1 MKKLKNSLLLQYLL
15 IILLATTIIPITI
28 PVLSIVFY
36 NSVHQEDSSN
46 RYYNG
51 TDLENMWHQTAKGLV
66 DASDEQIH
74 SKLKELKSIYQQSEI
89 YWVDGTGQTRDKFP
103 ESLSVPDTWSA
114 SFAIDFMKK
123 NRGNMI
129 DPFTIVAFI
138 GNGQEDGFMVLQLP
152 RADMISPSDLLVE
165 NYNYILPISFLV
177 IFILFILI
185 SMLFFYRIRKRLLH
199 LQEAM
204 IAPEANGIPSTI
216 EVTKEDEI
224 GRLGQSFNR
233 MIHELE
239 ISREREQEEEKL
251 RKELIANLS
260 HDLRTPLTT
269 IRGHAYRLKQEP
281 LSPTGQESLD
291 FIDEKV
297 NYMGELIENLLSY
310 TLLSTGKYPY
320 YPEQVDINRLI
331 RTSFAAWY
339 PVFENLHFEIQL
351 DIPEKQLLWEVD
363 PQMIHRVL
371 DNFFQNIYRHA
382 KSGQF
387 IAVRIE
393 HETITIEDHGPGMK
407 AKSSQ
412 QGIGV
417 GLSVVSLMLK
427 EMQLVWTIET
437 SEQGTRMIISN
448 AQAQWVDTV

>member
-15 IILLATTIIPITI
+15 IILLATTIIPIAI

-36 NSVHQEDSSN
+36 NIANPEESPD

-51 TDLENMWHQTAKGLV
+51 TDLENMWHQTAKGLAG
-66 DASDEQIH
+66 ASDEQIH
-74 SKLKELKSIYQQSEI
+74 SKLKELKSIYQESSI
-89 YWVDGTGQTRDKFP
+89 YWVDSTGQTRDKFP
-103 ESLSVPDTWSA
+103 ESLSVPDQWSA
-114 SFAIDFMKK
+114 SFAIDFIKK
-123 NRGNMI
+123 NRGYTI
-129 DPFTIVAFI
+129 DPFTAVAFI
-138 GNGQEDGFMVLQLP
+138 GNNPNDGFMVLQLP
-152 RADMISPSDLLVE
+152 RSDMTNPNSLAVQSYYYIFPIALL
-165 NYNYILPISFLV
+165 LL
-177 IFILFILI
+177 FILFIII

-199 LQEAM
+199 LQEVMA
-204 IAPEANGIPSTI
+204 APEANGIPSTI

-239 ISREREQEEEKL
+239 SSREREQEEEKL

-269 IRGHAYRLKQEP
+269 IRGHAYRLKKEP
-281 LSPTGQESLD
+281 LSSKGQESVD

-297 NYMGELIENLLSY
+297 SYMGELIENLLSY

-320 YPEQVDINRLI
+320 YPENVDINRLI

-339 PVFENLHFEIQL
+339 PIFENLQFDIQL
-351 DIPEKQLLWEVD
+351 DIPEKQLTWEVD
-363 PQMIHRVL
+363 PQMFHRVL

-387 IAVRIE
+387 VAVRIDND
-393 HETITIEDHGPGMK
+393 TIIIEDHGPGMK
-407 AKSSQ
+407 AKSNE

-427 EMQLVWTIET
+427 EMQLDWTIET
-437 SEQGTRMIISN
+437 GEQGTRMIIKK
-448 AQAQWVDTV
+448 

>member
-36 NSVHQEDSSN
+36 NIDNQEESPD

-51 TDLENMWHQTAKGLV
+51 TDLENMWHQTAKGLAG
-66 DASDEQIH
+66 ASDKQIH
-74 SKLKELKSIYQQSEI
+74 SELKELKSIYQESAI
-89 YWVDGTGQTRDKFP
+89 YWVDATGQMRDKFP
-103 ESLSVPDTWSA
+103 ESLSLPNKWSA

-123 NRGNMI
+123 SRSYTT
-129 DPFTIVAFI
+129 DPFTVVAFI
-138 GNGQEDGFMVLQLP
+138 GNNPDAGFMVLQLP
-152 RADMISPSDLLVE
+152 RADMVSPSELINKSFVYIFPIALL
-165 NYNYILPISFLV
+165 F
-177 IFILFILI
+177 IFILFIVI

-204 IAPEANGIPSTI
+204 AAPEANGIPSTI

-269 IRGHAYRLKQEP
+269 IRGHAYRLKNEP
-281 LSPTGQESLD
+281 LSSKGQESLE

-297 NYMGELIENLLSY
+297 SYMGELIENLLSY

-339 PVFENLHFEIQL
+339 PIFENLHFDIQL
-351 DIPEKQLLWEVD
+351 DIPENKLVWEVD
-363 PQMIHRVL
+363 PQMFHRVL

-387 IAVRIE
+387 VAVRIE
-393 HETITIEDHGPGMK
+393 NEKIVIEDHGPGMK
-407 AKSSQ
+407 AKSNE

-427 EMQLVWTIET
+427 EMQLDWTIDT
-437 SEQGTRMIISN
+437 SEQGTRMIIKK
-448 AQAQWVDTV
+448 

>member
-1 MKKLKNSLLLQYLL
+1 MKRLRNSLLLQYLL

-28 PVLSIVFY
+28 PVLSIILY
-36 NSVHQEDSSN
+36 NSAHQEDPSN

-51 TDLENMWHQTAKGLV
+51 TDLEDMWHKTAKGLAN
-66 DASDEQIH
+66 ASDEQIH
-74 SKLKELKSIYQQSEI
+74 SNLKELKSIYQESSI

-123 NRGNMI
+123 NRGYTI
-129 DPFTIVAFI
+129 DPFTIIAFI
-138 GNGQEDGFMVLQLP
+138 GNNPDNGFMVLQLP
-152 RADMISPSDLLVE
+152 RSDMVSPSDLLVE
-165 NYNYILPISFLV
+165 NYNYILPIALLL

-185 SMLFFYRIRKRLLH
+185 SFLFFYRIRKRLLH

-204 IAPEANGIPSTI
+204 AAPEANGIPSTI
-216 EVTKEDEI
+216 EVTKQDEI

-239 ISREREQEEEKL
+239 ISRKREQEEEKL

-269 IRGHAYRLKQEP
+269 IRGHAYRLKKEP
-281 LSPTGQESLD
+281 LSTKGQESLD

-310 TLLSTGKYPY
+310 TLLTTGKYPY
-320 YPEQVDINRLI
+320 YPEKMDINRLT

-339 PVFENLHFEIQL
+339 PVFENLHFDIQL
-351 DIPEKQLLWEVD
+351 DISEKQVIWEVD
-363 PQMIHRVL
+363 PQMFHRVL

-382 KSGQF
+382 KSGRF
-387 IAVRIE
+387 IAVQIDQ
-393 HETITIEDHGPGMK
+393 ETIRIEDHGPGMK
-407 AKSSQ
+407 AKSNQ

-427 EMQLVWTIET
+427 EMQLDWAIET
-437 SEQGTRMIISN
+437 SERGTRMIVKKMEEHN
-448 AQAQWVDTV
+448 

>member
-15 IILLATTIIPITI
+15 IILLATTIIPIAI

-36 NSVHQEDSSN
+36 NIANPEEPPD

-51 TDLENMWHQTAKGLV
+51 TDLENMWHQTAKGLAG
-66 DASDEQIH
+66 ASDEHIH
-74 SKLKELKSIYQQSEI
+74 SKLKELKGIYQESSI
-89 YWVDGTGQTRDKFP
+89 YWVDSTGQMRDKFP
-103 ESLSVPDTWSA
+103 ESLSVPNQWSA
-114 SFAIDFMKK
+114 SFAIDFVKK
-123 NRGNMI
+123 NRGYTI
-129 DPFTIVAFI
+129 DPFTVVAFI
-138 GNGQEDGFMVLQLP
+138 GNNPNDGFMVLQLP
-152 RADMISPSDLLVE
+152 RADMVSPSDPLDKGFE
-165 NYNYILPISFLV
+165 YILPIALLF
-177 IFILFILI
+177 IFILFIVI

-204 IAPEANGIPSTI
+204 VAPEANGIPSTI

-233 MIHELE
+233 MIQELE

-269 IRGHAYRLKQEP
+269 IRGHAYRLRKEP
-281 LSPTGQESLD
+281 LSSKGQESLD

-297 NYMGELIENLLSY
+297 SYMGELIENLLSY

-320 YPEQVDINRLI
+320 YPEEVDINRLI

-339 PVFENLHFEIQL
+339 PVFENLHFDIQL
-351 DIPEKQLLWEVD
+351 DIPEKQLIWQVD
-363 PQMIHRVL
+363 PQMFHRVL

-382 KSGQF
+382 KRGQF
-387 IAVRIE
+387 VAVRIE
-393 HETITIEDHGPGMK
+393 NEKIVIEDHGPGMK

-412 QGIGV
+412 QGVGV

-427 EMQLVWTIET
+427 EMQLDWTIET
-437 SEQGTRMIISN
+437 SEQGTRMIIKKK
-448 AQAQWVDTV
+448 

>member
-28 PVLSIVFY
+28 PVLSIIFY
-36 NSVHQEDSSN
+36 NSTHQEDSSN

-51 TDLENMWHQTAKGLV
+51 TDLEDMWHKTAKGLA
-66 DASDEQIH
+66 DASEEQIH
-74 SKLKELKSIYQQSEI
+74 SKLKELKSIYQESSI
-89 YWVDGTGQTRDKFP
+89 YWVDSTGQTRDKFP
-103 ESLSVPDTWSA
+103 ESLLVPDTWSA

-123 NRGNMI
+123 NRGYTI

-138 GNGQEDGFMVLQLP
+138 GNNPDNGFMVLQLP
-152 RADMISPSDLLVE
+152 RSDMVSPSDLLVE
-165 NYNYILPISFLV
+165 NYNYILPIALIL
-177 IFILFILI
+177 IFILFIVI
-185 SMLFFYRIRKRLLH
+185 SMLFFYRIRKRLLQ
-199 LQEAM
+199 LQKAM
-204 IAPEANGIPSTI
+204 AAPEANGIPSTI

-260 HDLRTPLTT
+260 HDLRTPLTM
-269 IRGHAYRLKQEP
+269 IRGHAYRLKKEP

-310 TLLSTGKYPY
+310 TLLSTGKYPF
-320 YPEQVDINRLI
+320 YPEKVDISRLI

-339 PVFENLHFEIQL
+339 PVFENLHFDIQL
-351 DIPEKQLLWEVD
+351 DIPEKQLIWELD
-363 PQMIHRVL
+363 PQMFHRVL

-382 KSGQF
+382 KCGQF
-387 IAVRIE
+387 VAVRIE
-393 HETITIEDHGPGMK
+393 NEMIVIEDHGPGMK

-412 QGIGV
+412 KGVGV

-427 EMQLVWTIET
+427 EMQMDWNIET
-437 SEQGTRMIISN
+437 GEEGTRMIIQ
-448 AQAQWVDTV
+448 QA

>member
-36 NSVHQEDSSN
+36 NSFYQEDLSN

-51 TDLENMWHQTAKGLV
+51 TDLEDMWHKTAKGLAE
-66 DASDEQIH
+66 ASDEQIH
-74 SKLKELKSIYQQSEI
+74 NKLKELKSIYQESSI
-89 YWVDGTGQTRDKFP
+89 YWVDGTGQTRDTFP
-103 ESLSVPDTWSA
+103 EFLSVPDTWSA

-123 NRGNMI
+123 SRSYRT
-129 DPFTIVAFI
+129 DPFTVVAFI
-138 GNGQEDGFMVLQLP
+138 GTNPNDGFMVFQLP
-152 RADMISPSDLLVE
+152 RSDMISPSDLVVKS
-165 NYNYILPISFLV
+165 YNYIFPAALLL
-177 IFILFILI
+177 IFILFIVI

-204 IAPEANGIPSTI
+204 GVPEANGIPSTI

-239 ISREREQEEEKL
+239 SSREREQEEDKL

-269 IRGHAYRLKQEP
+269 IRGHAYRLKKEP
-281 LSPTGQESLD
+281 LSNKGQESLD

-297 NYMGELIENLLSY
+297 SYMGELIENLLSY

-320 YPEQVDINRLI
+320 YPEKIDINRLI

-339 PVFENLHFEIQL
+339 PVFENLQFDIQL
-351 DIPEKQLLWEVD
+351 DIPEKQSTWEVD
-363 PQMIHRVL
+363 PQMFHRVL

-387 IAVRIE
+387 VAVRIE
-393 HETITIEDHGPGMK
+393 NEKIVIEDHGPGMK
-407 AKSSQ
+407 AKSNE

-427 EMQLVWTIET
+427 EMQLDWSIET
-437 SEQGTRMIISN
+437 SERGTRMI
-448 AQAQWVDTV
+448 VKR

>member
-1 MKKLKNSLLLQYLL
+1 MKKIKNSLLLQYLL
-15 IILLATTIIPITI
+15 IILLATTIIPIAI

-36 NSVHQEDSSN
+36 NIGNPEESLD

-51 TDLENMWHQTAKGLV
+51 TDLENMWHQTAKGLAG
-66 DASDEQIH
+66 ASDEQIH
-74 SKLKELKSIYQQSEI
+74 SKLKELKSIYQESSI
-89 YWVDGTGQTRDKFP
+89 YWVDSTGQTRDKFP
-103 ESLSVPDTWSA
+103 ESLSVPNQWSA
-114 SFAIDFMKK
+114 SFAIDFIKK
-123 NRGNMI
+123 NRGYTI
-129 DPFTIVAFI
+129 DPFTVVAFI
-138 GNGQEDGFMVLQLP
+138 GNNPDAGFMVLQLS
-152 RADMISPSDLLVE
+152 RADMVSPSGLI
-165 NYNYILPISFLV
+165 YKSYGYIFPIAILM

-199 LQEAM
+199 LQEVMA
-204 IAPEANGIPSTI
+204 APEANSIPSTI

-269 IRGHAYRLKQEP
+269 IRGHAYRLKNEP
-281 LSPTGQESLD
+281 LSSKGQESLE

-297 NYMGELIENLLSY
+297 SYMGELIENLLSY

-339 PVFENLHFEIQL
+339 PIFENLHFDIQL
-351 DIPEKQLLWEVD
+351 DIPENKLVWEVD
-363 PQMIHRVL
+363 PQMFHRVL

-387 IAVRIE
+387 VAVRIE
-393 HETITIEDHGPGMK
+393 NEKIVIEDHGPGMK
-407 AKSSQ
+407 AKSNE

-427 EMQLVWTIET
+427 EMQLDWTIDT
-437 SEQGTRMIISN
+437 SEQGTRMIIKK
-448 AQAQWVDTV
+448 

>member
-28 PVLSIVFY
+28 PVLSIIFY
-36 NSVHQEDSSN
+36 NGISQEESPD

-51 TDLENMWHQTAKGLV
+51 TDLENMWHQTAKGLAG
-66 DASDEQIH
+66 ASEEQIH
-74 SKLKELKSIYQQSEI
+74 SKLKELKSIYQESSI

-103 ESLSVPDTWSA
+103 ESLSIPNQWSA
-114 SFAIDFMKK
+114 SFAIDFIKK
-123 NRGNMI
+123 NRGNTI
-129 DPFTIVAFI
+129 DPFTVVAFI
-138 GNGQEDGFMVLQLP
+138 GNNPDDGFMVLQLP
-152 RADMISPSDLLVE
+152 RADMVSPNDLVVKS
-165 NYNYILPISFLV
+165 YNYILPIALLL
-177 IFILFILI
+177 IFMLFILI

-204 IAPEANGIPSTI
+204 VVPEANGIPSTV

-239 ISREREQEEEKL
+239 TSREREQEEETL

-269 IRGHAYRLKQEP
+269 IRGHAYRLKKES

-297 NYMGELIENLLSY
+297 SYMGELIENLLSY
-310 TLLSTGKYPY
+310 TLLASGKYPFH
-320 YPEQVDINRLI
+320 PETIDINRLI

-339 PVFENLHFEIQL
+339 PVFENLHFDIQL
-351 DIPEKQLLWEVD
+351 NIPEKKLLWEVD
-363 PQMIHRVL
+363 PQMFHRVL
-371 DNFFQNIYRHA
+371 DNLFQNIYRHA
-382 KSGQF
+382 RSGQF
-387 IAVRIE
+387 VAVRIE
-393 HETITIEDHGPGMK
+393 HETLIIEDYGPGMK
-407 AKSSQ
+407 VKSNQ
-412 QGIGV
+412 QGVGV

-427 EMQLVWTIET
+427 EMQLDWTIET
-437 SEQGTRMIISN
+437 DERGTRMMIKKY
-448 AQAQWVDTV
+448 